1 VNVLVTGGAGY
12 LGSALA
18 SQLLASG
25 HRVRLL
31 DALLHGGE
39 AVLPL
44 YHSEGFEF
52 QRGDVRNAA
61 DISRSLEGIDAVV
74 HLAAIVGDP
83 ACRRDPNLAEATN
96 HAASLALFAR
106 AQRSAKRFVFAS
118 TCSNYGRRD
127 DESFVTEEASL
138 SPLSVYAETKVAT
151 ELDLLAASAEADAPS
166 VTVLRFATLFGLS
179 GRARF
184 DLTVN
189 EFAAVLALG
198 QKLEVYGE
206 QFWRPYIHV
215 ADAARAVRL
224 VLEAPHESVHGEV
237 FNAGD
242 TELNYRKADLIEL
255 LRARLGDV
263 DVSFVEVAEDPRD
276 YRVSS
281 EKIAARLGFRAS
293 RTISDGLN
301 EVIDA
306 VQKGVVD
313 PFAPAYRN

>member
-1 VNVLVTGGAGY
+1 LRFGGDDAPRKGREKRGVTALAAGSDAGSVGPVNVLVTGGAGY

-138 SPLSVYAETKVAT
+138 SSLSVYAETKVAT
-151 ELDLLAASAEADAPS
+151 ELDLLAASAEPDAPS

-189 EFAAVLALG
+189 EFAAVL

-206 QFWRPYIHV
+206 QFWRRYIHV

-224 VLEAPHESVHGEV
+224 VLEAP
-237 FNAGD
+237 
-242 TELNYRKADLIEL
+242 T
-255 LRARLGDV
+255 RAR
-263 DVSFVEVAEDPRD
+263 APRC
-276 YRVSS
+276 STQAIPS
-281 EKIAARLGFRAS
+281 
-293 RTISDGLN
+293 
-301 EVIDA
+301 
-306 VQKGVVD
+306 
-313 PFAPAYRN
+313 

>member
-1 VNVLVTGGAGY
+1 
-12 LGSALA
+12 
-18 SQLLASG
+18 
-25 HRVRLL
+25 
-31 DALLHGGE
+31 
-39 AVLPL
+39 
-44 YHSEGFEF
+44 
-52 QRGDVRNAA
+52 
-61 DISRSLEGIDAVV
+61 
-74 HLAAIVGDP
+74 
-83 ACRRDPNLAEATN
+83 
-96 HAASLALFAR
+96 LALFAQ